1 MEELFVHALLY
12 SEGVDMW
19 ANFSQTLDRLFMEDP
34 GNEDYLSLEEM
45 TPKEAVLHSIG
56 IMYRTGFDSE
66 RFGKLLMRALQQL
79 YRDAPLEIFARK
91 VYSLWRKL
99 PDVIGEGEPF
109 FTLSYADDCLS
120 YGDEAQCRQLYENA
134 MHYYD

>member
-1 MEELFVHALLY
+1 MEELFVYALLC

-19 ANFSQTLDRLFMEDP
+19 GMYSQALDRLFIENP

-45 TPKEAVLHSIG
+45 TPKEAVLHSIAV
-56 IMYRTGFDSE
+56 MRRTEFNSE
-66 RFGKLLMRALQQL
+66 YFGKILMKSLQQV
-79 YRDAPLEIFARK
+79 YENTALEVFARNM
-91 VYSLWRKL
+91 YSLWGKL
-99 PDVIGEGEPF
+99 PEIICEEEPF

-120 YGDEAQCRQLYENA
+120 YGDEHQCRQLYENA